1 MEYCCENLTG
11 DEGTTS
17 MASVQATYRVG
28 PSSTELIDLTR
39 PPEPGLVR
47 RFGWAVA
54 LVAAGAGLLGFV
66 IAGLSEPGYTATAY
80 VELSPDTPA
89 EAAAVRDLLR
99 SQEVRSAVA
108 TELGSSLGRLRPIS
122 VVDGPEPGTV
132 GVEVSGR
139 NRDRV
144 QTIAVVAAG
153 AAADLRIQQASV
165 THDVV
170 TGGVRR
176 LGLEPARTAFVGAGT
191 GLVVAL
197 CVLFVLA
204 YLGLLD
210 LRPSMRPSGGVSSGS
225 AERL

>member
-1 MEYCCENLTG
+1 M
-11 DEGTTS
+11 
-17 MASVQATYRVG
+17 
-28 PSSTELIDLTR
+28 
-39 PPEPGLVR
+39 
-47 RFGWAVA
+47 
-54 LVAAGAGLLGFV
+54 
-66 IAGLSEPGYTATAY
+66 
-80 VELSPDTPA
+80 
-89 EAAAVRDLLR
+89 RDLLR

-139 NRDRV
+139 NRDHV

-204 YLGLLD
+204 YMGLFD
-210 LRPSMRPSGGVSSGS
+210 LRPSMRPSGGYPG
-225 AERL
+225 ERSDSDVATVLHVCTRYCAVPPERRLLDVIRAVPDGRTPLGRRRGLLARRCANARVPVASVTIEPRAPHPARQPDR